1 MSQISPYHSIIK
13 FSKNAKKFSKHADV
27 AKYSTES
34 AKNGRSNTKNF
45 FKPCQNTKSNGNLAD
60 ENRIKTQ
67 NH

>member
-1 MSQISPYHSIIK
+1 MRMSQNILRRAQKTGAVIQ
-13 FSKNAKKFSKHADV
+13 
-27 AKYSTES
+27 
-34 AKNGRSNTKNF
+34 KNF